1 MQKFI
6 PQNHKEIDKI
16 TIFFL
21 IVFAIIVLVF
31 LWFDRK
37 VFIVATLISLP
48 LLFMGLFPLLRKFGL
63 YIENDKIVF
72 KRFSHKQ
79 LDIKDIK
86 GLLILKSEY
95 RTRYS
100 YQYIKNRD
108 KSFKYSIIYL
118 KEVDNRFIDFNLG
131 DVRFMSNHRED
142 AYFYTVYDE
151 EIIEL
156 FKGKIPIIVCK

>member
-6 PQNHKEIDKI
+6 PQNHKEFDKI
-16 TIFFL
+16 VKFYL
-21 IVFAIIVLVF
+21 IVFAIIVLVI
-31 LWFDRK
+31 LWFDWK
-37 VFIVATLISLP
+37 VFIIASLISLP
-48 LLFMGLFPLLRKFGL
+48 LFFMGLFPLLKKFGL

-72 KRFSHKQ
+72 KRFLRKQ

-100 YQYIKNRD
+100 YHYIKNQD

-118 KEVDNRFIDFNLG
+118 KEVDTRFADFNLG
-131 DVRFMSNHRED
+131 DMHFMSNHRED

-151 EIIEL
+151 EVIEH